1 MKPKYEKDLY
11 ILKALEMWMSLL
23 LIKVKLPKKELT
35 NYVWFAK
42 FPILL
47 KFRKD
52 ISHILFVVEKGNTLS
67 IQSEISKS

>member
-1 MKPKYEKDLY
+1 MP
-11 ILKALEMWMSLL
+11 MSLL
-23 LIKVKLPKKELT
+23 LIKFKLLKKKLT
-35 NYVWFAK
+35 NYVWFVK

-52 ISHILFVVEKGNTLS
+52 ISHILFVIEKGNTLS

>member
-11 ILKALEMWMSLL
+11 ILKALEMRMSLL
-23 LIKVKLPKKELT
+23 LIKVKLLKKKLT
-35 NYVWFAK
+35 NCVWFVK

-47 KFRKD
+47 KFRKY
-52 ISHILFVVEKGNTLS
+52 ISHILFAIEKGNTLS